1 MTRVIAGEAGGR
13 RLAVPP
19 GTTTR
24 PTSDRAREGLF
35 SSLLSE
41 LGRFDGVRVL
51 DLYAGSG
58 AIGLEALSRG
68 AERVL
73 LVESDARAAAVIKAN
88 VKAVDLPGATVA
100 VDRVE
105 RLLAR
110 PPAGD
115 QGQDQHQNQDQ
126 DRFDLVIADPPYA
139 LTEDAVTRVLTLLQ
153 GGWLADDALV
163 VIERATRSGP
173 LDWPP
178 GFLPGKS
185 RRYGEATFWYG
196 WYGSEAGAGQTGTAS
211 RSEA

>member
-1 MTRVIAGEAGGR
+1 MTRVIAGIAGGR
-13 RLAVPP
+13 RLAVPA

-41 LGRFDGVRVL
+41 LGSFDGARVL

-68 AERVL
+68 AKQVL

-88 VKAVDLPGATVA
+88 ITAVALSGATLVT
-100 VDRVE
+100 DRVE

-110 PPAGD
+110 PPADD
-115 QGQDQHQNQDQ
+115 QGH
-126 DRFDLVIADPPYA
+126 FDLVIADPPYA
-139 LTEDAVTRVLTLLQ
+139 LADKAVIENLTLLQ
-153 GGWLADDALV
+153 EGWLADGALV